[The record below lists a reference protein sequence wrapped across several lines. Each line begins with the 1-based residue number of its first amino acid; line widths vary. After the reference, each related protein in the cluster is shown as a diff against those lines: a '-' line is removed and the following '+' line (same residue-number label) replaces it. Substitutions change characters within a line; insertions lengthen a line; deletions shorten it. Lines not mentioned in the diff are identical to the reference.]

1 MKPRFSRSADGF
13 YQYFFSDP
21 KIRAY
26 TSTRA
31 FNGRFE
37 EEAPGER
44 QRLFETL
51 KVSASDVVG
60 ACQIH
65 GTQVQVVDISHKG
78 LGGLRET
85 NAFQRTDGFVSRDAG
100 VILSIKTADC
110 LPLFL
115 ADPSTRAIAVIHAGW
130 KGLKSGIVECGIAT
144 LKERYALDVSRL
156 EAVIGPVIRR
166 EDYEV
171 GEEFRRYFPEDVY
184 SRSKPSK
191 FCFDLPNAC
200 RRRLIQAGLREE
212 NILDPGL
219 STAGNPNDFF
229 SYRRE
234 GEVSGRMLSL
244 MWRVS

>member
-1 MKPRFSRSADGF
+1 MKPRFSRSSNGF
-13 YQYFFSDP
+13 YQYFFSDTRI
-21 KIRAY
+21 KAY
-26 TSTRA
+26 TSTRI

-44 QRLFETL
+44 QRIFDAL
-51 KVSASDVVG
+51 KISASDVVG
-60 ACQIH
+60 ACQTHETRIER
-65 GTQVQVVDISHKG
+65 VDLSSKG
-78 LGGLRET
+78 LGGLLESD
-85 NAFQRTDGFVSRDAG
+85 AFRGTDGFTTGDPG

-115 ADPSTRAIAVIHAGW
+115 ADPATGACSVIHAGW
-130 KGLKSGIVECGIAT
+130 KGLKAGIVENGIAI
-144 LKERYALDVSRL
+144 LKGCCGSNAVNL

-171 GEEFRRYFPEDVY
+171 GEEFSRYFPEDVY
-184 SRSKPSK
+184 PKSESSK

-200 RRRLIQAGLREE
+200 RRRLLQAGLREE

-219 STAGNPNDFF
+219 STVGNPEDFF

-234 GEVSGRMLSL
+234 GETSGRMLSL
-244 MWRVS
+244 MWRAL